1 MKDTEVN
8 KLIEFYYTGGGF
20 LPANE
25 NAENLTLN
33 LANGEVIQ
41 LRDVTQRDIKF
52 HRCYFSLINYIYDY
66 LPKNFK
72 NKIPKD
78 KFHLWLKHLKGQYS
92 VDFTFK
98 DGTKLVTYESISFGR
113 MSEQQFRT
121 YVKEQ
126 LPFIYENVIGA
137 FFKGEIYDSI
147 ISTIE
152 NDYERFFDKLK

>member
-1 MKDTEVN
+1 MKRKIRKAIAALLLVVA
-8 KLIEFYYTGGGF
+8 I
-20 LPANE
+20 A
-25 NAENLTLN
+25 
-33 LANGEVIQ
+33 
-41 LRDVTQRDIKF
+41 VTQ
-52 HRCYFSLINYIYDY
+52 
-66 LPKNFK
+66 
-72 NKIPKD
+72 IPAAN
-78 KFHLWLKHLKGQYS
+78 LKAS
-92 VDFTFK
+92 PSASDFVK